1 MEATKTPAFSL
12 SRRIGSTNY
21 TVRAHCSETESK
33 TFEEKIYHM
42 INNEELASA
51 EDCGIMPIPQTSRQS
66 ERSA

>member
-12 SRRIGSTNY
+12 SRRVGSTNY
-21 TVRAHCSETESK
+21 TVRAYCSETESK
-33 TFEEKIYHM
+33 NFEEIIFHM

-51 EDCGIMPIPQTSRQS
+51 EDCGIMPLPQVSRQS

>member
-33 TFEEKIYHM
+33 TFEEKIFHM
-42 INNEELASA
+42 INNEELANA
-51 EDCGIMPIPQTSRQS
+51 ESCGIMPLPQTSRQS

>member
-1 MEATKTPAFSL
+1 MEATKTPVFSL
-12 SRRIGSTNY
+12 SRRVGSTNY
-21 TVRAHCSETESK
+21 TVRAYCSGTEAK

-42 INNEELASA
+42 INNEALASA

>member
-21 TVRAHCSETESK
+21 TVRAYCSETESK
-33 TFEEKIYHM
+33 NFEEKIFHM
-42 INNEELASA
+42 IKNEELANV
-51 EDCGIMPIPQTSRQS
+51 ETCGIMPIPQTSRQS

>member
-21 TVRAHCSETESK
+21 TVRAHCSETVSK

-42 INNEELASA
+42 INNE
-51 EDCGIMPIPQTSRQS
+51 
-66 ERSA
+66 

>member
-33 TFEEKIYHM
+33 TFEERIFHM
-42 INNEELASA
+42 INNEELANDES
-51 EDCGIMPIPQTSRQS
+51 CGIMPVPQTSRQS

>member
-21 TVRAHCSETESK
+21 TVRAYCSGTEFK

-42 INNEELASA
+42 INNEELAIA
-51 EDCGIMPIPQTSRQS
+51 QDCGIMPIPQTSRQS
-66 ERSA
+66 ERGA

>member
-12 SRRIGSTNY
+12 SRRVGSTHY
-21 TVRAHCSETESK
+21 TVRAYCSGTESK

>member
-12 SRRIGSTNY
+12 SRRVGSTNY
-21 TVRAHCSETESK
+21 TVRAYCSETESK
-33 TFEEKIYHM
+33 NFEEKIFHM

-51 EDCGIMPIPQTSRQS
+51 EDCGIMTVPQVSRQS

>member
-21 TVRAHCSETESK
+21 TVRAYCSETES
-33 TFEEKIYHM
+33 TNFEEIIFHM
-42 INNEELASA
+42 INNEELANA
-51 EDCGIMPIPQTSRQS
+51 ETCGIMPLPQTSRQS

>member
-1 MEATKTPAFSL
+1 MEATKTTAFSL

-21 TVRAHCSETESK
+21 TVRAYCSGTESK